1 MPSGKE
7 ILQCQRN
14 KPKGYTLHLTRPIL
28 IADGKRETV
37 GSFLMD
43 REPMYFEWHGAEI
56 QWKGE
61 CMD

>member
-1 MPSGKE
+1 MGRKFFSANVINLRAVP
-7 ILQCQRN
+7 
-14 KPKGYTLHLTRPIL
+14 LHLTRPIL
-28 IADGKRETV
+28 IAGGKRETV